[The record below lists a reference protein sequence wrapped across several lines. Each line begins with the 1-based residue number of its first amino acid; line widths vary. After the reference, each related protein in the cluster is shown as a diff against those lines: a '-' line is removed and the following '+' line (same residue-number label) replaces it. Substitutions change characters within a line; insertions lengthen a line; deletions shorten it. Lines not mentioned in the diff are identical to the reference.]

1 MPATSQT
8 KQLGTQTRAAQIA
21 PNTFNEKDN
30 TVEVV
35 FATDTPVLRSNW
47 GDSYYEVLSL
57 DAAQI
62 RMTRLNQNAP
72 VLDNHRTW
80 GGVDSQ
86 LGKVER
92 AWIEDGVG
100 KAVLRF
106 SSRENVKGIIQ
117 DIRDG
122 IIACVSVGY
131 FVHKFTKEEAPTA
144 VGERKN
150 DSIPTYIATDW
161 EPYEISMVSIPA
173 DTNAG
178 VRSQSE
184 QPTDVIIITNENRA
198 MPEPII
204 PTPPV
209 APAAPAANEGLTE
222 AQRNA
227 LAQEAVKA
235 ERQRVAEIDL
245 AGRSAALS
253 EEFIQQHRE
262 AGTSVDEFRKLAF
275 AELAK
280 RNAPVGKPNGGNPAP
295 ESRASGEDPTDRRRA
310 AQETA
315 LLLRG
320 MEVSE
325 RDLKPEAVAMAREF
339 RNFRMIDFAKE
350 ALANAGVNCRGW
362 SDMDIFQR
370 ALSTSSSDFPVLL
383 EGTNRRIL
391 LNAFETASKTW
402 REWCRVGTVSDFR
415 EYKRVKKGLITSLD
429 SLAENEQYKNK
440 DIKDG
445 VYEKISA
452 KKYGNILGIT
462 YEMMINDDL
471 DAMTSMAADLGEAA
485 ALTIE
490 QKAYA
495 LLLGNPVMIETGKNL
510 FSADHNNLI
519 TTGAGVPSVAQF
531 DKMRV
536 AMKRQKD
543 VNKVDFLNITPDI
556 GLFPTE
562 LYGTAL
568 VVNGAEFDH
577 DTDAASTKPNRV
589 RGIMKKI
596 IDTPRLE
603 GAPYYLFSSK
613 HLPIEVAF
621 LNGQE
626 APFMASEEA
635 FNFDGIQWKIRHV
648 FGVAAV
654 EWRGAIKNA
663 GA

>member
-8 KQLGTQTRAAQIA
+8 KQLGTQTRAAKIA

-295 ESRASGEDPTDRRRA
+295 ESRASGEDPTDRRRD
-310 AQETA
+310 AQQNA

-320 MEVSE
+320 MGVSE
-325 RDLKPEAVAMAREF
+325 RDLKPEQVSQAREF

-350 ALANAGVNCRGW
+350 ALTNAGVNYRGW
-362 SDMDIFQR
+362 SDMEIFKR
-370 ALSTSSSDFPVLL
+370 ALSSSTSDFPILL
-383 EGTNRRIL
+383 EGSNRRVL
-391 LNAFETASKTW
+391 LTAFETASKTW
-402 REWCRVGTVSDFR
+402 REFCRVGTVGDFR
-415 EYKRVKKGLITSLD
+415 EYKRLKKGLITSLD
-429 SLAENEQYKNK
+429 TLAENEQYKNK
-440 DIKDG
+440 ETKDG

-452 KKYGNILGIT
+452 KKYGNTLGVT
-462 YEMMINDDL
+462 MEMLVNDDL
-471 DAMTSMAADLGEAA
+471 DAMVSLAADLGEAA

-490 QKAYA
+490 KKVYET
-495 LLLGNPVMIETGKNL
+495 LLANPVMNEDATTL
-510 FSADHNNLI
+510 FHANHGNLI
-519 TTGAGVPSVAQF
+519 ATGGGLDVANL
-531 DKMRV
+531 DAMRV
-536 AMKRQKD
+536 LMKNQKD
-543 VNKVDFLNITPDI
+543 VNKVDFINITPDI
-556 GLFPTE
+556 GLFPSS
-562 LYGTAL
+562 LYGKAQ
-568 VVNGAEFDH
+568 VVNNSEFDH
-577 DTDAASTKPNRV
+577 TSSASSTMPNSV
-589 RGIMKKI
+589 RGLMRKI
-596 IDTPRLE
+596 IDTPRLT
-603 GAPYYLFSSK
+603 GTAYYLFSSK

-626 APFMASEEA
+626 APFMDSQEA
-635 FNFDGIQWKIRHV
+635 FNFDGMQWKIRHV

-654 EWRGAIKNA
+654 EWRGAVKNA